1 MSQGRGERQD
11 PAGLLGYVGAGEG
24 RRIVSV
30 VGLGQGAKIR
40 VIWGAFYRSGR
51 GLSMGSRWAPGK
63 GWGEGQNLAHTG
75 LDSGFS
81 LG

>member
-1 MSQGRGERQD
+1 M
-11 PAGLLGYVGAGEG
+11 
-24 RRIVSV
+24 